1 MDLEISGKSFVV
13 CGASRGIGEAVAR
26 RLVSEGANVLLASR
40 DKEALESLAQEL
52 GGRAHVCA
60 CDLSESSGVDK
71 LAASAEAPGGLD
83 GILVNGGG
91 PPFGDALDLTG
102 EEWERA
108 FRSLIGS
115 PVRLVRALAPKMN
128 EGSSVVFV
136 TSSSVRQPIPGLDA
150 SNVLRPGVA
159 ALVKV
164 LSQSLGP
171 KTRVNSVAPGRVA
184 TERSKSLDE
193 SRANEA
199 GISLEEQM
207 SKFSENIPLARYGE
221 PDELARAAAFLLS
234 PAASYVTGVSL
245 QVDGGL
251 VSALP

>member
-1 MDLEISGKSFVV
+1 
-13 CGASRGIGEAVAR
+13 
-26 RLVSEGANVLLASR
+26 
-40 DKEALESLAQEL
+40 
-52 GGRAHVCA
+52 
-60 CDLSESSGVDK
+60 
-71 LAASAEAPGGLD
+71 
-83 GILVNGGG
+83 
-91 PPFGDALDLTG
+91 
-102 EEWERA
+102 
-108 FRSLIGS
+108 
-115 PVRLVRALAPKMN
+115 MN

-136 TSSSVRQPIPGLDA
+136 TSSSVRQPIAGLDA

-164 LSQSLGP
+164 LSRSLGP
-171 KTRVNSVAPGRVA
+171 KTRVNSVAPGRIA

-193 SRANEA
+193 SRASEA

-207 SKFSENIPLARYGE
+207 ENFSRNIPLARYGE